1 MSTFLLFQ
9 NAMGYYDSSKVDFNF
24 FDLSGRSFDYLVYG
38 AGAVEVEVDCHTGD
52 ISVLSAHLVMDVGR
66 SLNPAIDVG
75 QVSLEKN
82 IFFSWIFLNRKL
94 YGLT

>member
-75 QVSLEKN
+75 QVRLEKN
-82 IFFSWIFLNRKL
+82 VFFLEYF
-94 YGLT
+94 